1 MKNVVIFGYG
11 YQGIQAHK
19 WLKKQN
25 CYNFCGFVDNSVY
38 KQGNYV
44 GGLKI
49 LSVDEL
55 AGMWDKHNIS
65 VIIAAGK
72 WWEIEG
78 QCKKRGIPVEGVYEN
93 NGIRRSDYMT
103 FEQLDLSKEI
113 KLYAG
118 DICDLY
124 HLNEENLYGLSINKA
139 DARHIFHNIM
149 DSYPLPDSCISRYE
163 LEEVLEYIPRELQK
177 STLNEICRILKPESL
192 CRITV
197 PDFNSPYLRERTM
210 MSQDG
215 EFLFDAGAGGNYDE
229 NGISNGNIY
238 FSTYED
244 FNEILK
250 QTDFSSIEWLCYYT
264 SDGVLHKEHI
274 DMSKGYNNRVKN
286 ETDEDVYSMVVDCY
300 K

>member
-19 WLKKQN
+19 WLKKQKG
-25 CYNFCGFVDNSVY
+25 YTFYGFVDNSVY

-49 LSVDEL
+49 LSMDEL
-55 AGMWDKHNIS
+55 AQIWDKHNIS

-72 WWEIEG
+72 WWEIDS
-78 QCKKRGIPVEGVYEN
+78 QCKKRGIPIEGVYED
-93 NGIRRSDYMT
+93 GSIRCSNYLE
-103 FEQLDLSKEI
+103 FGQLDLSEDI

-118 DICDLY
+118 DICDAV
-124 HLNEENLYGLSINKA
+124 HLNEKNLYGLSINKA
-139 DARHIFHNIM
+139 DERHIYHNIM
-149 DSYPLPDSCISRYE
+149 EKYPLPDGCISRYE

-192 CRITV
+192 CRITI

-210 MSQDG
+210 MSKDG
-215 EFLFDAGAGGNYDE
+215 KFMFDAGAGGNYNE
-229 NGISNGNIY
+229 NGIENGNIY
-238 FSTYED
+238 FPTYED

-250 QTDFSSIEWLCYYT
+250 RTDFSSIDWLCYYT
-264 SDGVLHKEHI
+264 SDGVLHKKYI

-286 ETDEDVYSMVVDCY
+286 GTDENVYSMVVDCY